1 MSEKKIKDS
10 IDNIEPAS
18 GAKERMYRNI
28 MKKAAQAAPEEKTAE
43 PKKKPIP
50 FVRYALPIAACLCLM
65 VIGVAKFLPG
75 ITPAG
80 PGESTVLGGSPFVEV
95 KNAEAFKALSITLDA
110 PEGAQNTSYA
120 IIDDKI
126 AEVDFELDGKN
137 YLARA
142 SAQEGDFSGLN
153 GQEFSEETIDA
164 ETNAILVS
172 VNTGTGNY
180 QKIIWTDGR
189 INYCLYGTDGANREQ
204 IISVYQA
211 LKK

>member
-28 MKKAAQAAPEEKTAE
+28 MKKAAQAAPEEKPAE
-43 PKKKPIP
+43 PKRNSAGIL
-50 FVRYALPIAACLCLM
+50 RYILPVAACFCLL
-65 VIGVAKFLPG
+65 VIGIARFLPG

-142 SAQEGDFSGLN
+142 SAQDGDFSGLN

>member
-1 MSEKKIKDS
+1 MSEKKIKES
-10 IDNIEPAS
+10 IDAIEPET
-18 GAKERMYRNI
+18 GAKERMYQNI
-28 MKKAAQAAPEEKTAE
+28 MKKAQQAVPVEKPAE
-43 PKKKPIP
+43 PKRKSAGIL
-50 FVRYALPIAACLCLM
+50 RYILPVAACFCLL
-65 VIGVAKFLPG
+65 VIGIARFLPG

-153 GQEFSEETIDA
+153 GQGFSEETIDA

>member
-1 MSEKKIKDS
+1 MSEKKIKES
-10 IDNIEPAS
+10 IDAIEPED
-18 GAKERMYRNI
+18 GAKERMYQNI
-28 MKKAAQAAPEEKTAE
+28 MKKAAQAAPEKKPAE

>member
-1 MSEKKIKDS
+1 M
-10 IDNIEPAS
+10 
-18 GAKERMYRNI
+18 
-28 MKKAAQAAPEEKTAE
+28 
-43 PKKKPIP
+43 
-50 FVRYALPIAACLCLM
+50 
-65 VIGVAKFLPG
+65 
-75 ITPAG
+75 
-80 PGESTVLGGSPFVEV
+80 LGGSPFVEV

-126 AEVDFELDGKN
+126 AEVDFEFDGKN

>member
-28 MKKAAQAAPEEKTAE
+28 MKKASQAAPEEKPAE
-43 PKKKPIP
+43 PKRKSAGIL
-50 FVRYALPIAACLCLM
+50 RYILPVAACFCLL
-65 VIGVAKFLPG
+65 VIGIARFLPG

-126 AEVDFELDGKN
+126 AEIKFELDGKN